1 LQIKLPHKLIS
12 SLEKIKGFD
21 KEAFEK
27 VHESGEQVTSVRINP
42 EKISSM
48 VSGQSS
54 MESQISNSPFT
65 IHYSPIPWSSHGY
78 YLDKRPSFTLDPLFH
93 AGTYYVQEASS
104 MFLEEALKQTVD
116 LTKPLRVLDLCAAP
130 GGKSTLIQSLIS
142 EKSLLVSNE
151 VIKSRVNILTENII
165 KWGSD
170 NVIVTNNDP
179 KDFSR
184 VENYFDVVVIDAPCS
199 GSGLF
204 RKEPD
209 AINEWSEENVNLC
222 NYRQQRIIADAMPSL
237 KLNGI
242 LIYSTCSYSK
252 QEDEDI
258 LDWMTERFEVK
269 SLRLKVEE
277 NWNIVET
284 ISSKTK
290 GYGYRFYP
298 DKLKGEGFFI
308 AAVQKIEGNDFHFP
322 KTKKNNSEKLT
333 KYEELIVRK
342 WISDNTGLTFLKNN
356 EFVYAIPSNL
366 LGDFSFLQSS
376 LYIKKAGVL
385 LGKIAHGEL
394 IPEQQL
400 ALSNIINDDIQSI
413 NFTKDQARNYL
424 RKEEIK
430 IETNLKGW
438 CIVKYEDQN
447 LGWIKILQNR
457 INNYYPSEWRVR
469 KSDVKGQQLDG
480 GASDF

>member
-1 LQIKLPHKLIS
+1 MEIKLPHKLIS

-27 VHESGEQVTSVRINP
+27 VHASGEQITSVRFNPLKLSIINYQLS
-42 EKISSM
+42 ID
-48 VSGQSS
+48 
-54 MESQISNSPFT
+54 SN
-65 IHYSPIPWSSHGY
+65 IPWSSHSY

-104 MFLEEALKQTVD
+104 MFLEEILKQTVA
-116 LTKPLRVLDLCAAP
+116 LSKPLRILDLCAAP
-130 GGKSTLIQSLIS
+130 GGKSTLIQSLINS
-142 EKSLLVSNE
+142 DSLLVSNE

-165 KWGSD
+165 KWGAD

-179 KDFSR
+179 KDFLR
-184 VENYFDVVVIDAPCS
+184 VENYFDVIIIDAPCS

-222 NYRQQRIIADAMPSL
+222 NQRQQRIIGDVMPAL
-237 KLNGI
+237 KQNGI

-252 QEDEDI
+252 EEDEDI
-258 LDWMTERFEVK
+258 LDWMITEFDFN
-269 SLRLKVEE
+269 SIPLKRDE

-284 ISSKTK
+284 VSEKTN

-308 AAVQKIEGNDFHFP
+308 AALQRKEGADFYFP
-322 KTKKNNSEKLT
+322 KTKKNNAEKLT
-333 KYEELIVRK
+333 KNEEVIVKK
-342 WISDNTGLTFLKNN
+342 WISDKADLIFFKKNDL
-356 EFVYAIPSNL
+356 VYALPSNL
-366 LGDFSFLQSS
+366 IDDLNFLRSS

-385 LGKIAHGEL
+385 LGKIAHDEL
-394 IPEQQL
+394 IPEHEL
-400 ALSNIINDDIQSI
+400 ALSNIINDNIRYIDLSKEQSL
-413 NFTKDQARNYL
+413 NYL

-438 CIVKYEDQN
+438 CIVKYENQN

-457 INNYYPSEWRVR
+457 INNYYPSEWRIR
-469 KSDVKGQQLDG
+469 M
-480 GASDF
+480 

>member
-1 LQIKLPHKLIS
+1 MQIKLPHKLIE

-27 VHESGEQVTSVRINP
+27 VHASVEQITSIRFNPSKLSIINYQLS
-42 EKISSM
+42 ID
-48 VSGQSS
+48 
-54 MESQISNSPFT
+54 SPV
-65 IHYSPIPWSSHGY
+65 PWSSQGY
-78 YLDKRPSFTLDPLFH
+78 YLNKRPSFTLDPLFH

-104 MFLEEALKQTVD
+104 MFLEEVLKQTAD

-130 GGKSTLIQSLIS
+130 GGKSTLIQALINS
-142 EKSLLVSNE
+142 NSLLVSNE
-151 VIKSRVNILTENII
+151 VIKSRVNILSENII

-184 VENYFDVVVIDAPCS
+184 VENYFDVIVIDAPCS

-222 NYRQQRIIADAMPSL
+222 NQRQQRIIADMMPAL
-237 KLNGI
+237 KQNGV

-252 QEDEDI
+252 EEDEDI
-258 LDWMTERFEVK
+258 LDWMMEKFALNSTP
-269 SLRLKVEE
+269 LKRDE

-284 ISSKTK
+284 ISEKTN

-308 AAVQKIEGNDFHFP
+308 SAIHKKDGSDFYFP
-322 KTKKNNSEKLT
+322 KTKKNN
-333 KYEELIVRK
+333 YERLIKNEEVMVRK
-342 WISDNTGLTFLKNN
+342 WITDDADVIFFKKN
-356 EFVYAIPSNL
+356 ELVYALPSNQQD
-366 LGDFSFLQSS
+366 DFTFLQSS

-394 IPEQQL
+394 IPEHEL

-413 NFTKDQARNYL
+413 NFTKEQALNYL

-430 IETNLKGW
+430 IETKLRGW
-438 CIVKYEDQN
+438 CIVKYENQN
-447 LGWIKILQNR
+447 LGWIKILQSR
-457 INNYYPSEWRVR
+457 INNYYPSECRVR
-469 KSDVKGQQLDG
+469 M
-480 GASDF
+480 